1 MPAHL
6 SAVALAGAAVAAA
19 APFPLPVLTPFGA
32 NSIRVQWAPPG
43 LPLVNSSYSPFLDE
57 PVSSSRVVTRSS
69 TSLTAGNLAIAV
81 DAATGFITATRV
93 SDGAVLLTQTNLSWG
108 PPVARGRFPSA
119 EVAFAGRASDETLV
133 GMGEQGLSDHVAL
146 ERPFERSFVDTEYYG
161 YNSGRQAF
169 MPVYFS
175 SRGYGLVVAQQGYGF
190 LRVDV
195 APYFS
200 AFNASSTAT
209 VDMWI
214 TTTPDDAVF
223 DAAHPHPFL
232 ALLEQYADAVGHAP
246 PMPAFAAGFIACKDR
261 YRNQSQLLDVAHG
274 YIDRGIP
281 ISMIV
286 IDWFHWENLGDMSL
300 KPACWPDPQ
309 GMVDELRSLG
319 IELMTTHWPFMS
331 ESSVH
336 RAEYE
341 AAGALAINAS
351 SNAADV
357 FWE

>member
-1 MPAHL
+1 MFLPSLA
-6 SAVALAGAAVAAA
+6 ALACASALSSPP
-19 APFPLPVLTPFGA
+19 PFPVLTPFGA

-43 LPLVNSSYSPFLDE
+43 MPVVNSSYSPFLAV
-57 PVSSSRVVTRSS
+57 PVSASAATR
-69 TSLTAGNLAIAV
+69 TAASLTVGNLAIAV

-93 SDGAVLLTQTNLSWG
+93 SDGAVLLQQTNMSWG

-119 EVAFAGRASDETLV
+119 EVAFKGRAADETLV

-146 ERPFERSFVDTEYYG
+146 ERPFSRVFVDSEYYG

-175 SRGYGLVVAQQGYGF
+175 SKGYGVVVAQQGYGF

-195 APYFS
+195 EPYFS
-200 AFNASSTAT
+200 AFNASSTET
-209 VDMWI
+209 VDIWI
-214 TTTPDDAVF
+214 TTTPGDAIY

-274 YIDRGIP
+274 YVDRGIP

-286 IDWFHWENLGDMSL
+286 IDCAYRPCAFSAFCCPSASVAPPLPPLTFSL
-300 KPACWPDPQ
+300 PFLFRQ
-309 GMVDELRSLG
+309 GSTG
-319 IELMTTHWPFMS
+319 INSAT
-331 ESSVH
+331 
-336 RAEYE
+336 
-341 AAGALAINAS
+341 
-351 SNAADV
+351 
-357 FWE
+357 